1 MESIVVYTD
10 YIKSPLGLV
19 EFKASEKGITQVIFC
34 GDKKADVNANR
45 ITDCCKQQLR
55 EYFQGQRKVFD
66 VTLDPQGTDFQKLVW
81 QNLLKIQFGQ
91 TNTYLDIAKMVNKP
105 KGSQA
110 VGGANGRNPI
120 SIIVPCH
127 RVIGTNGALTGYA
140 GGIERKLWLLEHE
153 GAVFKASKEN
163 DVLDIE
169 NVIHTRQSKT
179 QFLK

>member
-1 MESIVVYTD
+1 MESIIVYTD

-19 EFKASEKGITQVIFC
+19 EFKASEKGITQLIFC
-34 GDKKADVNANR
+34 GSQMVDVKTNK
-45 ITDCCKQQLR
+45 ITDCCKQQLI
-55 EYFQGQRKVFD
+55 EYFEGKRKVFD
-66 VTLDPQGTDFQKLVW
+66 VPLDPQGTGFQKLVW
-81 QNLLKIQFGQ
+81 QSLLKIPFGQ
-91 TNTYLDIAKMVNKP
+91 TKTYLDIAKMLDRP

-127 RVIGTNGALTGYA
+127 RVVGTNGALTGYA

-153 GAVFKASKEN
+153 GTEVKPVKGN
-163 DVLDIE
+163 DRLDIQ

-179 QFLK
+179 QFLN